1 MVAGDQHNG
10 SMVGVWANS
19 RQWPPEFLTV
29 EWPGTYLRSLPLPFT
44 ARPPSHYHRQLSCA
58 LPSTS
63 ARPANIWRLSALS
76 IVALTKG
83 RSSYVPN
90 YSIVKIRNSINFQVG
105 RWKVLSWIWFTS
117 TMRTPYVLDVRYTTR
132 LASIPGLFVSIN
144 LLLFTVKIN
153 AITSHFNILSTSFST
168 PLPRTRGYVGT
179 SRHCT
184 DWQS

>member
-1 MVAGDQHNG
+1 MDQWLVFGLIQG
-10 SMVGVWANS
+10 SDPLSFSLWSG
-19 RQWPPEFLTV
+19 PGLTFAH
-29 EWPGTYLRSLPLPFT
+29 YHFPLQPDQ
-44 ARPPSHYHRQLSCA
+44 PSHYHRQLSCA

-63 ARPANIWRLSALS
+63 ARPVDIWRLFALS

-90 YSIVKIRNSINFQVG
+90 YPIVQIRNSINFQAG
-105 RWKVLSWIWFTS
+105 RWKVLSRIWFTS
-117 TMRTPYVLDVRYTTR
+117 TMRTPFVLDVRCTTR